1 MSVSPQITSTVRDSA
16 SFSQPGASQK
26 EQDVLVCLS
35 FLIGQNELDF
45 EGKQEEDAIAH
56 KSSYYAQPKHFDSIG
71 ENYAIPSQQRIA

>member
-16 SFSQPGASQK
+16 SFSRPGASQK
-26 EQDVLVCLS
+26 EQNVLVCLS

-56 KSSYYAQPKHFDSIG
+56 K
-71 ENYAIPSQQRIA
+71 